1 MGCRELQNP
10 NSGQNTMECWDKSC
24 GTCQGDMLGPWCPQA
39 PFEAEL
45 SEILL
50 CKNELHETLNNLS
63 HWMKDEQVDR
73 TLVRGKRRERM
84 GGRAGWDGGAGRDLT
99 W

>member
-1 MGCRELQNP
+1 
-10 NSGQNTMECWDKSC
+10 MECWDKSC
-24 GTCQGDMLGPWCPQA
+24 RICQDHMLHAWCLQA

-63 HWMKDEQVDR
+63 HWMKDEKVGR
-73 TLVRGKRRERM
+73 TLVRGKRRERI
-84 GGRAGWDGGAGRDLT
+84 GGRAGWDGVQGGT
-99 W
+99 